1 MARII
6 RMRSEGRVDVSG
18 LDAAQGARVFCR
30 GGHGRVVALRDATT
44 EVLLCGDAPVQVGDF
59 VEVLLVPPRSPG
71 WRAGSV
77 LTPDGFPLFPTPD
90 VAAPI
95 HERPSKRPLRWRTG
109 VAAADLS
116 RSPDHGSAVLALLD
130 TPAALDAFVAAVMAQ
145 QRLDHVDVV
154 RLTVANTP
162 PLGNEGATT
171 ISAPLRAISGLP
183 FALQTMRALATS
195 QSESGRDVLI
205 VVDDFVWW
213 RKYAELMAQLTHE
226 ARSKPL
232 ADLLGACRRFGD
244 CGRVSVLCVTTGE
257 PTKGFDAVWNLR
269 SIGLPGGLMRWLLG
283 REGTIP
289 YSVGDI
295 YVSFG
300 GHQSLGSIL
309 RWRLRLYLAEHF
321 VAWVIARGSR
331 HITPLALVLAV
342 IRCVSDAPPLDPPAL
357 DAWIIGAETAL
368 TMSFPGV
375 VAQVSKTR
383 GWHEDESRAVE
394 AFVQQL
400 IDHAGPSG
408 ARA

>member
-1 MARII
+1 
-6 RMRSEGRVDVSG
+6 
-18 LDAAQGARVFCR
+18 
-30 GGHGRVVALRDATT
+30 
-44 EVLLCGDAPVQVGDF
+44 
-59 VEVLLVPPRSPG
+59 
-71 WRAGSV
+71 
-77 LTPDGFPLFPTPD
+77 
-90 VAAPI
+90 
-95 HERPSKRPLRWRTG
+95 
-109 VAAADLS
+109 
-116 RSPDHGSAVLALLD
+116 
-130 TPAALDAFVAAVMAQ
+130 
-145 QRLDHVDVV
+145 
-154 RLTVANTP
+154 
-162 PLGNEGATT
+162 
-171 ISAPLRAISGLP
+171 
-183 FALQTMRALATS
+183 
-195 QSESGRDVLI
+195 
-205 VVDDFVWW
+205 
-213 RKYAELMAQLTHE
+213 
-226 ARSKPL
+226 
-232 ADLLGACRRFGD
+232 
-244 CGRVSVLCVTTGE
+244 
-257 PTKGFDAVWNLR
+257 
-269 SIGLPGGLMRWLLG
+269 MRWLLG